1 MWGMEYLND
10 KNKVIDSLRPLLIE
24 AFVKFYGEDYRYK
37 ITKLITEVN
46 VVSVARSELNNDI
59 DRKLSNFR
67 NREKNFDVNLGIEY
81 YNELKKN
88 KKNSD
93 SHYVFMT
100 STSSNNLENLQSEI
114 KRQRAMC
121 FGWIIAKQD
130 MPVMFIVGVKN
141 NITTIIHELN
151 HLITEDILAKK
162 YDDEGNY
169 IETVRTHGIHSK
181 GFKPDLVYEI
191 INELMTQKI
200 LEIFMSRYFK
210 ELPLEYQ
217 QLTTYHTNN
226 KYLDLD
232 RCSFDIV
239 RDIYNKMESVIKNSF
254 ITGSGSTIQ
263 KIIGELNYDE
273 LRMFLLENKR
283 NLEKYMWDYDD
294 VSKYIDGLSPKIV
307 SEYQRIKSNID
318 KSYQEY
324 LEYMVNLNSYVDGL
338 VNDNKGKRVK

>member
-1 MWGMEYLND
+1 MEYLNT
-10 KNKVIDSLRPLLIE
+10 KNNVINRLRPLLID

-46 VVSVARSELNNDI
+46 IVSVARSELNNDI
-59 DRKLSNFR
+59 DRKLSNLR
-67 NREKNFDVNLGIEY
+67 NKENNFDVELRTEY
-81 YNELKKN
+81 YNALKNN

-100 STSSNNLENLQSEI
+100 STSCNNLEALQSEI
-114 KRQRAMC
+114 KRQRVIC
-121 FGWIIAKQD
+121 SGWIIAKQD
-130 MPVMFIVGVKN
+130 MPMIFIVGIKN

-181 GFKPDLVYEI
+181 GFTPDLVYEI

-200 LEIFMSRYFK
+200 LEIFMSEYFGQ
-210 ELPLEYQ
+210 LPLEYQ
-217 QLTTYHTNN
+217 QLITYHTNN

-232 RCSFDIV
+232 KCSFDIV
-239 RDIYNKMESVIKNSF
+239 RSIYERMESIIKDRF

-283 NLEKYMWDYDD
+283 NLDKYMLEHDD
-294 VSKYIDGLSPKIV
+294 ISKYVDGLSPKIV

-318 KSYQEY
+318 NSYNEY
-324 LEYMVNLNSYVDGL
+324 LEYMVNLNGYVDTL
-338 VNDNKGKRVK
+338 VNNNKGKRVK